1 MTTKRKINILLFLMA
16 CLPLIIG
23 CGGIDGE
30 RCIMPKGATLQTG
43 DVVFRRGG
51 GFTSHAVLLADRHG
65 HYSHSGIVVDSAGVK
80 MIVHAGP
87 GEPDYEGDDD
97 RVKMVRPE
105 KFFSN
110 EYANAGEIC
119 RPKDS
124 LVAQKAAE
132 YALRAYR
139 RHTLFDHDYDSADTT
154 KLYCTELVV
163 RAYEY
168 GGVRLTGEPT
178 HEFHLPA
185 VNTICWLP
193 SDLHQSRYLESIIF
207 F

>member
-1 MTTKRKINILLFLMA
+1 MTTKKSINILLFLLA
-16 CLPLIIG
+16 LLPIVIG

-30 RCIMPKGATLQTG
+30 RCIMPAGSSLQTG

-51 GFTSHAVLLADRHG
+51 GFTSHAVLLADRNG
-65 HYSHSGIVVDSAGVK
+65 HYSHCGIVVDSAGVK
-80 MIVHAGP
+80 MIVHSVP
-87 GEPDYEGDDD
+87 GEPDFEGDED
-97 RVKMVRPE
+97 RVKMDRPE
-105 KFFSN
+105 WFFSN
-110 EYANAGEIC
+110 QFANAGEIC

-124 LVAQKAAE
+124 LVAKQAAE
-132 YALRAYR
+132 YALRAYH

-163 RAYEY
+163 RAYEAA
-168 GGVRLTGEPT
+168 GIRLTGAPT

-185 VNTICWLP
+185 VNTVCWLP
-193 SDLHQSRYLESIIF
+193 SDLRNSSYLETTIF

>member
-51 GFTSHAVLLADRHG
+51 GFTSHAV
-65 HYSHSGIVVDSAGVK
+65 K
-80 MIVHAGP
+80 M
-87 GEPDYEGDDD
+87 D
-97 RVKMVRPE
+97 RPE

-193 SDLHQSRYLESIIF
+193 SDLHQSPYLESIIF